1 MKRLIALLALV
12 TGLAVAGFYG
22 YQQFLPKA
30 QSDDAL
36 AYVPADTP
44 FFFGSLQ
51 RHDWSAW
58 LRAMPG
64 LNLAPAPEAMAE
76 LQEALGEGG
85 AAGGLF
91 FGLYSLYLELI
102 QDPATMSQRFGV
114 RDDELATMYAI
125 GLVPVVRQ
133 PLADPAV
140 FLTTLDEAE
149 LRGKVSHQVGQF
161 QGEILRRYDFGEGSP
176 FDLIVLVRDDVA
188 IFTLDMPI
196 ERDAVLALALGLEK
210 PAQSLADTSLAQE
223 VAKRHG
229 LAPAAVGF
237 INHKSL
243 MAGLTGA
250 DASLLARMLGALD
263 EDVGEPLAALRTAG
277 CRRDLQALARQWPMT
292 ALGYTRIDAAAGIVD
307 SKLVF
312 AADDE
317 RQMREVRKLQGH
329 VPVFR
334 QGQTAPLLAAA
345 LGLDVDALAPVV
357 QGLWKQFTT
366 ADYQCEFLQAW
377 QQQARQ
383 QNPALL
389 ALATTMISGVRGV
402 GAAVYDVQLDENVQ
416 PESMRAILTVTA
428 DDPAA
433 LLSRLQ
439 MLNPALAAVRIPADG
454 SAVRLPPMFEFMPPL
469 MVAIRGPHIVIYA
482 GPALDDILQ
491 ALAGESLQ
499 ANALWWMRVDYAR
512 LMPLLSQVF
521 ASIAAHPVVSSE
533 EVLAARQQLDQFGEL
548 GIAVELGV
556 ELAPE
561 GVILHSEGSVNPA
574 APSL

>member
-1 MKRLIALLALV
+1 MKRLIAMLALAA
-12 TGLAVAGFYG
+12 GLAVAGFYG
-22 YQQFLPKA
+22 YQQFLLKD
-30 QSDDAL
+30 QGDDAL
-36 AYVPADTP
+36 THVPADTP

-51 RHDWSAW
+51 RYDWSTW
-58 LRAMPG
+58 LQAMPG
-64 LNLAPAPEAMAE
+64 MSLDPAPEAMAE
-76 LQEALGEGG
+76 LREALGEGG

-91 FGLYSLYLELI
+91 YGLYSLYLELI
-102 QDPATMSQRFGV
+102 QDPATMPQRLGV

-133 PLADPAV
+133 PLADPGV

-161 QGEILRRYDFGEGSP
+161 RGETIRRYDFGEDVP
-176 FDLIVLVRDDVA
+176 FDLIVLVGDDVA
-188 IFTLDMPI
+188 IFTLDTPI
-196 ERDAVLALALGLEK
+196 ERDSVLALALGLER
-210 PAQSLADTSLAQE
+210 PAQSLADTGLAQE

-250 DASLLARMLGALD
+250 DDSHLARMLSALGEDAD
-263 EDVGEPLAALRTAG
+263 EALAPLRTAG
-277 CRRDLQALARQWPMT
+277 CQRDLQALASQWPMT
-292 ALGYTRIDAAAGIVD
+292 ALGYTKIDAAAGVVN
-307 SKLVF
+307 SKFVF

-317 RQMREVRKLQGH
+317 RQMQKLRKLQGH
-329 VPVFR
+329 VPAFK
-334 QGQTAPLLAAA
+334 QGETAPMLAVA
-345 LGLDVDALAPVV
+345 LGLDVDELAPVV
-357 QGLWKQFTT
+357 QSLWQQFTT
-366 ADYQCEFLQAW
+366 ADYRCEFLLAW

-389 ALATTMISGVRGV
+389 GLATAMISGVKGV
-402 GAAVYDVQLDENVQ
+402 GTAVYDVQLDEDAQ
-416 PESMRAILTVTA
+416 PASLRAILTLTA

-439 MLNPALAAVRIPADG
+439 MLNPALAAVQIPADG
-454 SAVRLPPMFEFMPPL
+454 SAVQLPPIFEFLPPL
-469 MVAIRGPHIVIYA
+469 MAAIRGPHIVVYA
-482 GPALDDILQ
+482 GPALDDILK
-491 ALAGESLQ
+491 ALAGESPR

-512 LMPLLSQVF
+512 VMPLFSQF
-521 ASIAAHPVVSSE
+521 LTGMAAASAVSSE
-533 EVLAARQQLDQFGEL
+533 EMLAAGQQLDQLGEL
-548 GIAVELGV
+548 GVAVELGV